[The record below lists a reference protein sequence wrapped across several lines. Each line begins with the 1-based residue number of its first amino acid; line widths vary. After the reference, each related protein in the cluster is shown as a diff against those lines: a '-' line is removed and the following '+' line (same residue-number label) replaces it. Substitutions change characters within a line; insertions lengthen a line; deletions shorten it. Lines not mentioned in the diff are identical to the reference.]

1 MTELDILKQ
10 DLLKLQ
16 MQAEIQKDMKR
27 PAFWLGLFF
36 ILISLILAVNFMII

>member
-10 DLLKLQ
+10 DLIKL
-16 MQAEIQKDMKR
+16 EIEMGIKQ
-27 PAFWLGLFF
+27 PTFWLGLFF